1 MAANAAAASPY
12 ATNAC
17 WRRHSLQQSVME
29 LKWLEDFLSL
39 AETRNFSRSA
49 GLRFTTQP
57 AFSRRIKALEDW
69 VGAILIDR
77 SAQPVAL
84 TEAGASFRSLA
95 EEIVRLLYQG
105 REEIHLASV
114 NVASAIKVA
123 ATHSLSL
130 TFFPRWIHAI
140 EEASGPVN
148 IRLDSGHAGAC
159 VQMMQRGD
167 CQFML
172 CHTHPSVDIGLDPQ
186 QFTSRRV
193 GSDRLLP
200 VSRPDANGEPADF
213 LDAAT
218 GHASRYLAYAETSA
232 IGRAVQHLLE
242 RPPHHVHL
250 EKLFVSRLAAVLK
263 SMVLDGKGLAWLPE
277 SHVAQELASGQ
288 LVRAGSIAWDLEVE
302 ITIFR
307 PRDHLS
313 AAAESFW
320 NTAST
325 LTWDVPPVRE
335 PGRELEPDPI
345 SHRAPHG
352 AMSPG

>member
-1 MAANAAAASPY
+1 MPARHGVMRQMLVGAVI
-12 ATNAC
+12 AC
-17 WRRHSLQQSVME
+17 NNRFME

-49 GLRFTTQP
+49 ELRFTTQP

-84 TEAGASFRSLA
+84 TEAGTSFRSLA
-95 EEIVRLLYQG
+95 EETVRLLYQG
-105 REEIHLASV
+105 REEIHQASL
-114 NVASAIKVA
+114 NEASAIKVA

-140 EEASGPVN
+140 EEAGGPVN

-159 VQMMQRGD
+159 VQMMQHGD
-167 CQFML
+167 CHFML
-172 CHTHPSVDIGLDPQ
+172 CHTHPSVDIGLNPQ

-200 VSRPDANGEPADF
+200 VSRPAADGGPVDS
-213 LDAAT
+213 LDAPA
-218 GHASRYLAYAETSA
+218 GQARRYLAYAETSA

-242 RPPHHVHL
+242 RPPHPVHL
-250 EKLFVSRLAAVLK
+250 DKLFVSRLAAVLK

-288 LVRAGSIAWDLEVE
+288 LVRAGSTAWDLEVE
-302 ITIFR
+302 ITLFR

-320 NTAST
+320 STANAQARDSAGASGS
-325 LTWDVPPVRE
+325 D
-335 PGRELEPDPI
+335 RELEQDLA
-345 SHRAPHG
+345 RQG

>member
-1 MAANAAAASPY
+1 
-12 ATNAC
+12 
-17 WRRHSLQQSVME
+17 ME

-49 GLRFTTQP
+49 ELRFTTQP

-77 SAQPVAL
+77 SAQPAAL

-95 EEIVRLLYQG
+95 EELVRLLYQG

-114 NVASAIKVA
+114 NVASAIKVT

-148 IRLDSGHAGAC
+148 IRLDSGDAGAC

-167 CQFML
+167 CHFML
-172 CHTHPSVDIGLDPQ
+172 CHTHPSVDIGLNPQ

-200 VSRPDANGEPADF
+200 VCRPDAHGGPADC
-213 LDAAT
+213 LDT
-218 GHASRYLAYAETSA
+218 PGGHTSRYLAYAETSA

-242 RPPHHVHL
+242 RPPHQVHL
-250 EKLFVSRLAAVLK
+250 EKIFVSRLAAVLK

-288 LVRAGSIAWDLEVE
+288 LVRAGSMAWDLEVE

-307 PRDHLS
+307 PRDHLP
-313 AAAESFW
+313 AAAEAFW
-320 NTAST
+320 NTANAQTSEMA
-325 LTWDVPPVRE
+325 PAGKPARE
-335 PGRELEPDPI
+335 EQDRV
-345 SHRAPHG
+345 
-352 AMSPG
+352 MSPG

>member
-1 MAANAAAASPY
+1 MPPRHGLMRQTLVGAAD
-12 ATNAC
+12 AC
-17 WRRHSLQQSVME
+17 NNRFME

-49 GLRFTTQP
+49 EVRFTTQP

-77 SAQPVAL
+77 SAQPVSL

-95 EEIVRLLYQG
+95 EEVVRQLYQG

-159 VQMMQRGD
+159 VQMMQHGD
-167 CQFML
+167 CHFML
-172 CHTHPSVDIGLDPQ
+172 CHTHPSVDVGLNPQ
-186 QFTSRRV
+186 QFTSRAV

-200 VSRPDANGEPADF
+200 VSRPDANGRPMDC
-213 LDAAT
+213 LDTAAT
-218 GHASRYLAYAETSA
+218 SARRYLAYAETSA
-232 IGRAVQHLLE
+232 IGRAVDHLLE
-242 RPPHHVHL
+242 RPPHPVHL

-277 SHVAQELASGQ
+277 SHVTQELASGQ
-288 LVRAGSIAWDLEVE
+288 LVRAGAAAWDLEVE
-302 ITIFR
+302 ITMFR
-307 PRDHLS
+307 PRVHLP

-320 NTAST
+320 NTANAQIR
-325 LTWDVPPVRE
+325 DE
-335 PGRELEPDPI
+335 PLAGEAGPELEED
-345 SHRAPHG
+345 RARHG
-352 AMSPG
+352 ALSPG